1 MVGWM
6 QLNMA
11 WALMT
16 IVDLKSGKMIEQ
28 MLSQVCTTNATFLLV
43 INPAIGTQ
51 NQYFSAKGYA
61 IKTVDIHFT

>member
-1 MVGWM
+1 MVQWM
-6 QLNMA
+6 QLNVA
-11 WALMT
+11 WELMT

-51 NQYFSAKGYA
+51 NQYFSANGYA